1 MSEQAESKTGK
12 GVCRKGAKGCPLPL
26 SSILFFLVLCTGMI
40 ALWAYSLHSLRER
53 QVDNAYSSLAAVVD
67 LKLREIVRWRDKYQD
82 YGESLM
88 LNPAIAAWVKPIVQ
102 GGADEDRKKQVVA
115 WLDHVVEWYD
125 FQSAL
130 LVDDQVNV
138 VLAATSTTKTY
149 GQYAGDFLRRSLET
163 RSVHLSD
170 LHTAPETPEAHMDLC
185 VPLLD
190 GKAPVG
196 AFLFRIDP
204 TKTLYPM
211 LHPWP
216 IPGGDGEFALLRRD
230 GGRVV
235 YLNPLRYAT
244 NVPLQLVRS
253 VSTPN
258 MPEALAVLGMEGPIR
273 GVDYRGVDVL
283 AFLHA
288 VPDSAWRIV
297 AKMNYENVLIS
308 LRSQARLLTATGV
321 ALLNLAFLVLG
332 FVWYRQKRDMA
343 LAQEREEAARKALT
357 RHYMQLSRYAN
368 DMILL
373 ADQDGRI
380 VEANDRCLRAYG
392 YSREAILAMTLEKF
406 WPPELQDECLGVF
419 RQVRHQ
425 EQAVRFETTHC
436 RMDGQRL
443 PVEVT
448 LRFIHESGLQYTQ
461 AVVQDISERIL
472 RRSLLERYQGIA
484 RHARDMILFVGQDG
498 TILEVN
504 DSAAKTYGYS
514 QEELRRLNIRE
525 LRALSHMGDFAAQ
538 FAEALR
544 HGLVFETMHRKKSGE
559 AFPVEVSSTPISIG
573 RERLLLSIIRDI
585 STRRGVERAL
595 KVSEQNLRQVMDS
608 VPQAIYVRDDKGR
621 LILVN
626 RRFAELCGKPAA
638 ELLDGAEAMPATL
651 GKEMDDE
658 VLRTQ
663 TPVVIPEEIWR
674 EPDGTIRLMQTSKY
688 IFTPS
693 GTGLMAVLSV
703 STDITEGKRLQEQLL
718 HAQKMESVGRLAG
731 GVAHEFNN
739 MLQAIM
745 GFSEILLAKMDDA
758 EPSKEDVL
766 EIHKAAKRAGALT
779 AQLLAYSRKQVMDA
793 QVRSLNEIIEGA
805 KALLHRLLDPGV
817 RLSLALDS
825 RVPPI
830 RVDAGQV
837 DQILVNLVVNAC
849 DAMPGG
855 GVVTIKTSVAEY
867 LEEDIQHIP
876 GARAG
881 SFVCLSVGDTGV
893 GMNADTKAHMFE
905 PFYTTKAPGTGTG
918 LGLSMVYG
926 IVQQHGGWIDVFSDP
941 GTGTVFWIYFPV
953 AADTGSSPASPHKPQ
968 VLIPAELQRLTILVV
983 EDDDAVRQFAA
994 RVLKEKGFRVFMC
1007 GSREEAY
1014 SMLRQQD
1021 GGVDLLFADIV
1032 LSDGNGI
1039 DLWKSMSAD
1048 RHGMH
1053 VLLTS
1058 GYPDMEDRWPEVF
1071 GKPWPFLQKPYSSEA
1086 LAQAVVQA
1094 LKMPA
1099 AG

>member
-1 MSEQAESKTGK
+1 MSEEAESKTGEE
-12 GVCRKGAKGCPLPL
+12 GCKRGGKWRPLPL
-26 SSILFFLVLCTGMI
+26 SSVVFFLVLCSGVI
-40 ALWAYSLHSLRER
+40 ALWFYSLESLRER
-53 QVDNAYSSLAAVVD
+53 QVQNAYSSLAAVVD
-67 LKLREIVRWRDKYQD
+67 LKLQEIIRWRGKYRD

-88 LNPAIAAWVKPIVQ
+88 LNPAIAGWVKPVVE
-102 GGADEDRKKQVVA
+102 GGADETRKKQVIA
-115 WLDHVVEWYD
+115 WMDHVLQWYD

-130 LVDDQVNV
+130 LVDDQVKV
-138 VLAATSTTKTY
+138 VLAATSTPETY
-149 GQYAGDFLRRSLET
+149 GQYAGNFLRRALEN
-163 RSVHLSD
+163 RAVQLSD
-170 LHTAPETPEAHMDLC
+170 LHMAAQAPEPHMDLC

-190 GKAPVG
+190 GVKPVG

-211 LHPWP
+211 LHAWP
-216 IPGGDGEFALLRRD
+216 IPGSDGEFVLLRRE

-235 YLNPLRYAT
+235 YLNPLRHIT
-244 NVPLQLVRS
+244 NTPLELVRP

-273 GVDYRGVDVL
+273 GVDYRGIDVL
-283 AFLHA
+283 AFMHP
-288 VPDSAWRIV
+288 VPESAWRIV
-297 AKMNYENVLIS
+297 AKMNYDSVLVS

-321 ALLNLAFLVLG
+321 ALLNLALLALG

-373 ADQDGRI
+373 ADKDGRI

-392 YSREAILAMTLEKF
+392 YSREAIQGMTLDKF
-406 WPPELQDECLGVF
+406 WPPELQEECLRVL
-419 RQVRHQ
+419 RQVRQQ
-425 EQAVRFETTHC
+425 EQAARFETTHC
-436 RMDGQRL
+436 RIDGQRL

-484 RHARDMILFVGQDG
+484 RHAWDMILFIGRDG
-498 TILEVN
+498 TILEAS
-504 DSAAKTYGYS
+504 DSAVKTYGYTH
-514 QEELRRLNIRE
+514 EDLCRLNIRE
-525 LRALSHMGDFAAQ
+525 LRALSHMGDFAGQ
-538 FAEALR
+538 FTEALS
-544 HGLVFETMHRKKSGE
+544 HGLVFETMHRKKNGE
-559 AFPVEVSSTPISIG
+559 AFPVEVSSTPITIG
-573 RERLLLSIIRDI
+573 QERILLSIIRDI
-585 STRRGVERAL
+585 SMRRGVERAL
-595 KVSEQNLRQVMDS
+595 KVSEQNLRQVMDL

-626 RRFAELCGKPAA
+626 RRFAELCGRMAG
-638 ELLDGAEAMPATL
+638 ELLDGAEAMPVTL
-651 GKEMDDE
+651 GKEIDDE

-663 TPVVIPEEIWR
+663 TPVVIPEETWR
-674 EPDGTIRLMQTSKY
+674 EPDGTIHLMQTSKS

-693 GTGLMAVLSV
+693 GTGLVAVLSV

-718 HAQKMESVGRLAG
+718 HAQRMESVGRLAG

-745 GFSEILLAKMDDA
+745 GFSEILLAKMDDS
-758 EPSKEDVL
+758 EPNKEDVL

-793 QVRSLNEIIEGA
+793 QLRSLNEIIEGA
-805 KALLHRLLDPGV
+805 KALLQRLLDPGV
-817 RLSLALDS
+817 RLSLLLDG

-855 GVVTIKTSVAEY
+855 GVITIKTSVADY
-867 LEEDIQHIP
+867 MDEDIQHIP

-881 SFVCLSVGDTGV
+881 AFVCLSVGDTGV
-893 GMNADTKAHMFE
+893 GMNPDTKAHMFE
-905 PFYTTKAPGTGTG
+905 PFFTTKTPGNGTG
-918 LGLSMVYG
+918 LGLAMVHG

-941 GTGTVFWIYFPV
+941 GMGTVFLIYFPV
-953 AADTGSSPASPHKPQ
+953 AADKGSSPVSPQKPL
-968 VLIPAELQRLTILVV
+968 VPIPAEFQRMKILVV
-983 EDDDAVRQFAA
+983 EDDDAVRQFAS

-1007 GSREEAY
+1007 ASREEAY
-1014 SMLRQQD
+1014 TMLRQQD

-1032 LSDGNGI
+1032 LSDGNGL

-1048 RHGMH
+1048 RHGMQ
-1053 VLLTS
+1053 VLFTS
-1058 GYPDMEDRWPEVF
+1058 GYPDVEDRWPEVF
-1071 GKPWPFLQKPYSSEA
+1071 RKPWPFLQKPYSSEA